1 MRSPH
6 PPALTLRTPALP
18 GFRVS
23 GDAKNADFE
32 SFDASRAD
40 PPNPSMSTALYPS
53 ALATL
58 NASKPTEAR
67 KITPFER
74 VQMESRVELRQES
87 GMPHRLHRR
96 PLFERVQIRRP
107 SREVFRVAI
116 RQPTPHSFERVQTR
130 TVRKEVLASRPVDL
144 PFERVQ
150 MRLASGDFSAQ
161 PRPPHSPPRRN
172 SAAPDVRPRSTPTTR
187 EENRMH
193 PLK

>member
-6 PPALTLRTPALP
+6 LPALTLPTPALP

-40 PPNPSMSTALYPS
+40 HSNPSLSAALHPS
-53 ALATL
+53 ALAPP
-58 NASKPTEAR
+58 NVSRPMAAR
-67 KITPFER
+67 MITPFER
-74 VQMESRVELRQES
+74 VQMDSRVELRREA
-87 GMPHRLHRR
+87 GMPHRPHRGR
-96 PLFERVQIRRP
+96 LFERVQIEAP
-107 SREVFRVAI
+107 GLEVFRVAI
-116 RQPTPHSFERVQTR
+116 RQPSSHSFERVQTR
-130 TVRKEVLASRPVDL
+130 TAPKEILASRPVHL

-172 SAAPDVRPRSTPTTR
+172 PAATDTRPRSTSTTQ